1 MSEIVLKADKGE
13 CLSYQLEWAD
23 EGGPIDLSGYELSI
37 LEAYPA
43 ALAAGQHI
51 ATDAAGGVSELFI
64 PATVMASAGR
74 GRVNWL
80 RMAVSIPGG
89 CPITTPRIMV
99 EVV

>member
-1 MSEIVLKADKGE
+1 MSDVLTADKGE
-13 CLSYQLEWAD
+13 CLSYQLEWRNED
-23 EGGPIDLSGYELSI
+23 GTPINLAGYELSI

-43 ALAAGQHI
+43 ALKDGQHT

-80 RMAVSIPGG
+80 RMAVSVPGG